1 MELVNLKCPSCGG
14 DIEKDGENYFCKS
27 CGAAF
32 AVKYDEADVEHEKL
46 QNWDE
51 ITRAEHE
58 HEKEMEEIR
67 FKQKEKSKRAAERR
81 ESTRRAG
88 RAFMSKIYGLI
99 FVILFF
105 SIGPISWWFLA
116 KQGMMPSFKEVWEQS
131 QPSYQ
136 KENYDISI
144 DDLTD
149 DVIDNMIDA
158 GKDKITNSRKT
169 PQTDYTDGEW
179 VEYHLNNTEYDSA
192 YLITNA
198 SEGENRVV
206 VIYKLEYTSDSG
218 DKITYDATYYDYL
231 KLSENGTVVSN
242 YVPKNITRSDSA
254 WHRDSYENREQCYR
268 ENVLAFGGNVTEIEN
283 KD

>member
-1 MELVNLKCPSCGG
+1 
-14 DIEKDGENYFCKS
+14 
-27 CGAAF
+27 
-32 AVKYDEADVEHEKL
+32 
-46 QNWDE
+46 
-51 ITRAEHE
+51 
-58 HEKEMEEIR
+58 
-67 FKQKEKSKRAAERR
+67 
-81 ESTRRAG
+81 
-88 RAFMSKIYGLI
+88 
-99 FVILFF
+99 
-105 SIGPISWWFLA
+105 
-116 KQGMMPSFKEVWEQS
+116 MPSFKEVWEQS

-158 GKDKITNSRKT
+158 GKDKKINSRKT
-169 PQTDYTDGEW
+169 PQTDYVDGEL
-179 VEYHLNNTEYDSA
+179 VEYNLNNVEYDSA

-206 VIYKLEYTSDSG
+206 IIYKLEYASDSG
-218 DKITYDATYYDYL
+218 DKITYDATYFDYL